1 IHSDKKHSE
10 GFQVFSFNWE
20 EVKHPVIICG
30 WLLLAGVAKI
40 VFHLSPRYRTVI
52 PDSASL
58 IILGLIIGGFCKL
71 GNVNQQDYFLDFHT
85 FFYYLLPPII
95 FDAGYF
101 MPNKFLFHNITSVGI
116 FAIVGTILNTA
127 AIGGFLYMLNC
138 FNTFSIPFTFIEI
151 FTFASLISAV
161 DPVAVLA
168 LFEELNV
175 NSYLYIAIFGE
186 SLFNDGVSV
195 VLFEIFSEFDEI
207 GANYLVATDYIKAII
222 LFPIA
227 IIGGLLIGII
237 GGIIVSWVTKHSFKV
252 KILNPVFIFIF
263 PYLSYLGSELIG
275 FSPILSIVACGM
287 FMKQYVGENVGKN
300 ASTAIKYFIK
310 MLAHISESVIYMFLG
325 LSAFALNYDWDVWF
339 VISTIF
345 ICFISRVIF
354 VILQCFVIN
363 PFRKTKFTLK
373 QQVVMF
379 YGGLRGCICY
389 GMIQNMSNTVPAK
402 NMFIAAVIS
411 EVFFTV
417 FFHGITI
424 RGVLHLLKIGPDEDT
439 NNDWEEK
446 NSFYGR
452 YKRRYLDPF
461 LKRYSKKLSFINKN
475 VENISVNSINSIRQ
489 QDFIDINKNEAN
501 NNKKNNNAINEN
513 DKNRLC
519 TVDMFK
525 RKKIGQVNSSSKVA
539 INISNESNFKNVNVE
554 KALEKTEK
562 IIESYIEN
570 PNTIKEISEKV
581 IEVLDSNQLLAEGN
595 PESDIEDDSLS
606 AMKKRTNH

>member
-1 IHSDKKHSE
+1 MNETVHEHSG

-20 EVKHPVIICG
+20 EVKAPVIICG

-40 VFHLSPRYRTVI
+40 VFHLSSRYRTVI

-71 GNVNQQDYFLDFHT
+71 GNVDEEQYFLDFHT
-85 FFYYLLPPII
+85 FFYFLLPPII

-101 MPNKFLFHNITSVGI
+101 MPNKFLFHNIASVGV
-116 FAIVGTILNTA
+116 FAIAGTILNTG

-138 FNTFSIPFTFIEI
+138 FNIFSIQFTFIQI

-195 VLFEIFSEFDEI
+195 VLFEIFSEFDRI
-207 GANYLVATDYIKAII
+207 GASNLVASDYIKAVI

-227 IIGGLLIGII
+227 IFGGFLIGII
-237 GGIIVSWVTKHSFKV
+237 SGIIVSWVTKHSFQV

-263 PYLSYLGSELIG
+263 PYLSYLGGELIG
-275 FSPILSIVACGM
+275 LSPILSIVACGM
-287 FMKQYVGENVGKN
+287 FMKQYVGENIGKN

-310 MLAHISESVIYMFLG
+310 MLAHICESVIYMFLG
-325 LSAFALNYDWDVWF
+325 LSAFALHYYWDTWF

-354 VILQCFVIN
+354 VILQCLVIN
-363 PFRKTKFTLK
+363 PFRKNKFTLK
-373 QQVVMF
+373 QQIVMF

-389 GMIQNMSNTVPAK
+389 GMIQNISSDVPAK

-417 FFHGITI
+417 FLHGITI
-424 RGVLHLLKIGPDEDT
+424 RGVLYLLKIEPEDDT
-439 NNDWEEK
+439 KQEWEEK

-452 YKRRYLDPF
+452 CKRRYLDPL
-461 LKRYSKKLSFINKN
+461 LKRYSSKMSFVNKN
-475 VENISVNSINSIRQ
+475 ATNVSINNMNSFGQ
-489 QDFIDINKNEAN
+489 EDFNDINKTNNYNDNSKSQENNKNKLSIHNIFKRIKIGHDN
-501 NNKKNNNAINEN
+501 NNSNVEINVSNEN
-513 DKNRLC
+513 
-519 TVDMFK
+519 
-525 RKKIGQVNSSSKVA
+525 
-539 INISNESNFKNVNVE
+539 NFKNLNIE
-554 KALEKTEK
+554 EALEKTEK
-562 IIESYIEN
+562 IVETYIEDQ
-570 PNTIKEISEKV
+570 NTIREISVKL
-581 IEVLDSNQLLAEGN
+581 IKMLDENKLLSENN

-606 AMKKRTNH
+606 SMKKRTSH